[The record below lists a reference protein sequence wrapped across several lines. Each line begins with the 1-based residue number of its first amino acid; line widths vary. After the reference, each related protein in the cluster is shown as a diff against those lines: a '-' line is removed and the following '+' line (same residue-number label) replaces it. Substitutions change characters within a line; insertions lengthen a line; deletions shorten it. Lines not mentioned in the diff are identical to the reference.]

1 MLRVFLVLI
10 FCCSAR
16 ANQSEPLRLHFGVY
30 PSDRATIMYRKFS
43 PILEAITEPLQNQLK
58 REVDIH
64 LTIFE
69 DYESGIQA
77 LVDGDVDFVRF
88 GPSSYILAE
97 QRNNNVSLLA
107 MELRNGMKT
116 FNGVIVAKRDS
127 GIKSIEDLVGKKFAF
142 GNENSTIGRYLS
154 QALLAKHGITSDD
167 LGSFEYLPRHDL
179 VAKAI
184 IVGTH
189 DAGAMKFSTY
199 KKLCDPKDFVI
210 LASFENVTKPWVS
223 RSELPKEIRDAIT
236 ASLLILDKQEVVGEL
251 GCSGFTEATKKDY
264 DSIREGMKQSELFE
278 EEDEEDNDGTNVLP
292 HS

>member
-1 MLRVFLVLI
+1 MLKVFLLLLSSY
-10 FCCSAR
+10 SAH
-16 ANQSEPLRLHFGVY
+16 AAQSEPLRLHFGVY

-77 LVDGDVDFVRF
+77 LAEGSVDFVRF

-97 QRNNNVSLLA
+97 QRNHNITLLA

-116 FNGVIVAKRDS
+116 FNGVVVAKRDS
-127 GIKSIEDLVGKKFAF
+127 GITSIEDLVGKKFAF
-142 GNENSTIGRYLS
+142 GDEHSTIGRYLS
-154 QALLAKHGITSDD
+154 QALLAKHGVTSKN
-167 LGSFEYLPRHDL
+167 LESFDYLPRHDL
-179 VAKAI
+179 VAKAV

-199 KKLCDPKDFVI
+199 KKLCDPKEYVI

-223 RSELPKEIRDAIT
+223 RSELPKDIRDAIT
-236 ASLLILDKQEVVGEL
+236 ASLLILDKQEVIGDL
-251 GCSGFTEATKKDY
+251 GCSGFTQATKKDY
-264 DSIREGMKQSELFE
+264 DRVRQGMKESELFE
-278 EEDEEDNDGTNVLP
+278 EKEPEKEPNVLP

>member
-1 MLRVFLVLI
+1 
-10 FCCSAR
+10 
-16 ANQSEPLRLHFGVY
+16 
-30 PSDRATIMYRKFS
+30 MYRKFS

-77 LVDGDVDFVRF
+77 LANGDVDFVRF

-97 QRNNNVSLLA
+97 QRNNSVSLLA

-116 FNGVIVAKRDS
+116 FNGVIVTKRNS
-127 GIKSIEDLVGKKFAF
+127 GITSIEDLAGKKFAF
-142 GNENSTIGRYLS
+142 GNKNSTIGRYLS
-154 QALLAKHGITSDD
+154 QALLAKHGVTSKD
-167 LGSFEYLPRHDL
+167 LESFEYLPRHDL
-179 VAKAI
+179 VAKAV
-184 IVGTH
+184 IVGSH

-199 KKLCDPKDFVI
+199 KKLCDPKEYMI

-236 ASLLILDKQEVVGEL
+236 ASLLLLDKQEVIGEL
-251 GCSGFTEATKKDY
+251 GCSGFTQATKKDY
-264 DSIREGMKQSELFE
+264 DRVREGMTQSELFE
-278 EEDEEDNDGTNVLP
+278 EKEPEVEPIALP